1 MKIAHLYLQL
11 ALCGLAT
18 LPLHASAQ
26 SCQYATE
33 QQALNLFEQ
42 WNDSLK
48 SADPHQVARLYQ
60 DNALLLPTVSKKP
73 RLTEQER
80 VEYFSHFLAD
90 KPSGRLDTHH
100 FDAACNIATL
110 TGLYTF
116 DFAATGKQVAA
127 RYSFTYR
134 WDGQR
139 WLISHHHS
147 SLLPS
152 S

>member
-1 MKIAHLYLQL
+1 MKIAYYCLPL
-11 ALCGLAT
+11 ALFSITT
-18 LPLHASAQ
+18 LPLQAAAQ
-26 SCQYATE
+26 SCQQATK
-33 QQALNLFEQ
+33 QQALDLFEQ

-48 SADPHQVARLYQ
+48 SGDPQQVARLYQ
-60 DNALLLPTVSKKP
+60 EDALLLPTVSKKP

-80 VEYFSHFLAD
+80 VDYFSQFLAD
-90 KPSGRLDTHH
+90 KPSGKLDTHY
-100 FDAACNIATL
+100 FDAACNTATL
-110 TGLYTF
+110 AGLYTF

-134 WDGQR
+134 WDGQQ

-152 S
+152 G